1 MNQTARKNTESFQG
15 IPGSSLSEYFRTSGE
30 ALAEESAL
38 LGQVI
43 RSILASNQHLTNKAI
58 IARLIDVLEYT
69 DSVVTGDVVRKT
81 LEIVLDHTVDD
92 I

>member
-1 MNQTARKNTESFQG
+1 MNQIATKKPQIFHGASGT
-15 IPGSSLSEYFRTSGE
+15 SLSEYFRTSGE

-43 RSILASNQHLTNKAI
+43 SSIIATDGHLTNKAI
-58 IARLIDVLEYT
+58 IARLIEILELT
-69 DSVVTGDVVRKT
+69 DNVVSADVVRKT

>member
-1 MNQTARKNTESFQG
+1 MNQTATKQTQIFHGDSG
-15 IPGSSLSEYFRTSGE
+15 TSLSEYFRTSGE

-43 RSILASNQHLTNKAI
+43 NSIIAADGHLTNKAI
-58 IARLIDVLEYT
+58 IARLIEILELTDNVVSADVI
-69 DSVVTGDVVRKT
+69 RKT

-92 I
+92 V

>member
-1 MNQTARKNTESFQG
+1 MNQIVSKKPESFYG
-15 IPGSSLSEYFRTSGE
+15 VAGSSLSEYFRTSGE

-43 RSILASNQHLTNKAI
+43 SSILASDGHLTNKAI
-58 IARLIDVLEYT
+58 IARLIEVLELT
-69 DSVVTGDVVRKT
+69 DNVVSADVVRKT

-92 I
+92 M

>member
-1 MNQTARKNTESFQG
+1 MNQIATKKPQTFHGVSGA
-15 IPGSSLSEYFRTSGE
+15 SLSEYFRTSGE

-43 RSILASNQHLTNKAI
+43 NSIVATDGHLTNKAI
-58 IARLIDVLEYT
+58 IARLIEILELT
-69 DSVVTGDVVRKT
+69 DNVVSADVVRKT
-81 LEIVLDHTVDD
+81 LEIVLDHTIDD